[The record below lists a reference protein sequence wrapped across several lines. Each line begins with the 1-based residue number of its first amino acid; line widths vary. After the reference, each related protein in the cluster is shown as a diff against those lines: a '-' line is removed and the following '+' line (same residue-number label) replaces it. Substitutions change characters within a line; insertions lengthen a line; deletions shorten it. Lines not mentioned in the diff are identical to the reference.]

1 MSRRKSPVFLPGESL
16 KESKKLEKMM
26 IDKFEEQKQEISRI
40 SELLQDIQKKVEILS
55 EKFKEEEK
63 IEEEIFMHGLKKSQ
77 YDYLAK
83 FG

>member
-1 MSRRKSPVFLPGESL
+1 M